1 MELTALTELFTNVGF
16 PIALVGVLIF
26 MLYKMGQKQNEQA
39 DKNME
44 AVQARCK
51 EREERLYE
59 EIRENRRVNEKAIDT
74 IGRYAEKLDNIQSD
88 VREVKQDVALIMMN
102 GGIRNN
108 DH

>member
-1 MELTALTELFTNVGF
+1 MELAALTELFSNVGF
-16 PIALVGVLIF
+16 PVALVGILIF
-26 MLYKMGQKQNEQA
+26 VIYQMGKKQNEQA
-39 DKNME
+39 DRNME

-51 EREERLYE
+51 EREEHLYE